1 MNLPLAPKKMS
12 LGTTWRYS
20 KGDLHAGYDYGVG
33 IGTPVFAVRNGI
45 ILATNDDQPNMAPDQ
60 EGVSGQEANWV
71 MQGITYKGELA
82 TVLYLHVSPNVP
94 VQKGDEIT
102 AGQQIALSGHN
113 GHSTGPHLHVA
124 VMTKHRFS
132 DPFQY
137 LSGIGADE
145 GPPTSGIASNGI
157 CIFPPSLVYTR
168 EPPHPLSK
176 GRVVLAE
183 LTFGTKNSD
192 SVRMLQH
199 RLNRIPL
206 EDGVELPVTGNYLE
220 LTRAEVTKWQTQKA
234 GATAGTSAANG
245 ILTARQAKRLFG
257 RRVAVISAH

>member
-1 MNLPLAPKKMS
+1 MS

-20 KGDLHAGYDYGVG
+20 KGDLHAGYDYGVP

-45 ILATNDDQPNMAPDQ
+45 VLATNDDQANMAPDQ

-71 MQGITYKGELA
+71 MQGITYKGDLA

-94 VQKGDEIT
+94 VQKGDQIT

-137 LSGIGADE
+137 LNGIGADE
-145 GPPTSGIASNGI
+145 GPPAQGLASNGV

-168 EPPHPLSK
+168 ERPHPLAR
-176 GRVVLAE
+176 GQVVLAE
-183 LTFGTKNSD
+183 LTFGTTSSD
-192 SVRMLQH
+192 SVRILQH
-199 RLNRIPL
+199 RLNGIPL
-206 EDGVELPVTGNYLE
+206 DGGVELPVTGNYLE
-220 LTRAEVTKWQTQKA
+220 LTRAEVRKWQLQKA
-234 GATAGTSAANG
+234 GAKPGTDAASG
-245 ILTARQAKRLFG
+245 ILTARQARRLFG
-257 RRVAVISAH
+257 RRFTLVPAG